1 MSLTPAHYLPLQLN
15 RYHQNPSS
23 QFPLWGLGS
32 WPSTSL
38 SWRGHKLLFF
48 HTLDILII
56 LHWVRCVVVLTEIPQ
71 PQIRSQISPQS
82 QIALGRILN
91 GSHLFSDKPCV
102 FPMSF
107 FFHLCSQAPI
117 LCSDREL
124 SVQIR
129 KIFFYQQV
137 KQTFTFVLQIIWVF
151 FGKLWSDYSFQLI
164 DASGSFRM
172 LQRIWMIC
180 DASTQ

>member
-1 MSLTPAHYLPLQLN
+1 MTTMSLTPAHYLPLQLN

-102 FPMSF
+102 FPMSVHKLPYSVLTGSKCPNSQNIF
-107 FFHLCSQAPI
+107 LPTSKTNFYLCS
-117 LCSDREL
+117 SDNMG
-124 SVQIR
+124 
-129 KIFFYQQV
+129 
-137 KQTFTFVLQIIWVF
+137 VF
-151 FGKLWSDYSFQLI
+151 W
-164 DASGSFRM
+164 
-172 LQRIWMIC
+172 
-180 DASTQ
+180 